1 MKSLKRII
9 AVFITIKRIAS
20 AFLLLT
26 LLIVGLSAQERHEGS
41 ARRSRAHTSRPKVK
55 KFRLADTYRLSFYDR
70 TPDSASVPANWFVGE
85 GE

>member
-26 LLIVGLSAQERHEGS
+26 LLTVGLSAQERHEGS
-41 ARRSRAHTSRPKVK
+41 ARRSRAHTSRPVMS
-55 KFRLADTYRLSFYDR
+55 RLPDDAGRRVRLKIGLAAGLVHAKPVRAFIR
-70 TPDSASVPANWFVGE
+70 
-85 GE
+85 